1 MKLTKCANG
10 HFYDGD
16 TYQSCPFCSP
26 SAGAANETIPLDY
39 ASTSAVGGN
48 ESVTVSYTEPSSA
61 ADDGVTMAD
70 TFNGI
75 KTVAPED
82 IDGQKTISLNSYKIE
97 GDENKKVD
105 PVVGW
110 LVCTEGKLFGRDF
123 RLKSGRNF
131 IGRDKRMDV
140 CLEGEMTVS
149 RDRHA
154 IVVYEPRGNM
164 FLAMPGETKELVYLN
179 GKVVL
184 IPTEM
189 KKNDIL
195 QVGET
200 NLMLVPFCDDV
211 FVWKK

>member
-16 TYQSCPFCSP
+16 TYQSCPFCSAP
-26 SAGAANETIPLDY
+26 APAASNETIPLDY
-39 ASTSAVGGN
+39 APSAV
-48 ESVTVSYTEPSSA
+48 ESVTVAMTESFETNETQKLDVNPKP
-61 ADDGVTMAD
+61 ADSGR
-70 TFNGI
+70 
-75 KTVAPED
+75 APLLND
-82 IDGQKTISLNSYKIE
+82 DSKTISLNSYFPE
-97 GDENKKVD
+97 GVADKSVE

-110 LVCTEGKLFGRDF
+110 LVCTEGKLYGRDF

-131 IGRDKRMDV
+131 IGRDSSMDV
-140 CLEGEMTVS
+140 CLAGEMTVS

-154 IVVYEPRGNM
+154 ILVYEPRGNM

-189 KKNDIL
+189 KKNDEI
-195 QVGET
+195 QIGEVT
-200 NLMLVPFCDDV
+200 LMLIPFCDDV
-211 FVWKK
+211 FTWKK

>member
-16 TYQSCPFCSP
+16 TYQSCPFCSAP
-26 SAGAANETIPLDY
+26 APASSNETIPLDY
-39 ASTSAVGGN
+39 APAAV
-48 ESVTVSYTEPSSA
+48 ESVTVAMTTEAFDAGGQGMNDVPKVSEPVRSSVLS
-61 ADDGVTMAD
+61 DDS
-70 TFNGI
+70 
-75 KTVAPED
+75 
-82 IDGQKTISLNSYKIE
+82 KTISLNSYFPE
-97 GDENKKVD
+97 GVADKSVE

-110 LVCTEGKLFGRDF
+110 LVCTEGKLYGRDF

-131 IGRDKRMDV
+131 IGRDSSMDV
-140 CLEGEMTVS
+140 CLAGEMTVS

-154 IVVYEPRGNM
+154 ILVYEPRGNQ

-189 KKNDIL
+189 KKNDQI
-195 QVGET
+195 QIGEVT
-200 NLMLVPFCDDV
+200 LMLIPFCDDV
-211 FVWKK
+211 FTWKK

>member
-16 TYQSCPFCSP
+16 TYQSCPFCS
-26 SAGAANETIPLDY
+26 SAGAPVSNETVPLDY
-39 ASTSAVGGN
+39 TSN
-48 ESVTVSYTEPSSA
+48 
-61 ADDGVTMAD
+61 DQ
-70 TFNGI
+70 
-75 KTVAPED
+75 KTVAMTESFEPEAPAAPAAPVESYRPQVSD
-82 IDGQKTISLNSYKIE
+82 EGKTISLSSYFPE
-97 GDENKKVD
+97 DVVD
-105 PVVGW
+105 KSVEPVVGW

-131 IGRDKRMDV
+131 IGRDKSMDV
-140 CLEGEMTVS
+140 CLAGEMTVS

-154 IVVYEPRGNM
+154 IIVYEPRGNQ

-189 KKNDIL
+189 KKNDQI
-195 QVGET
+195 QIGEVT
-200 NLMLVPFCDDV
+200 LMLVPFCDDV
-211 FVWKK
+211 FTWKK